1 MKLEELTQKLQTMNQ
16 SIKHLLR
23 EVDYRYEEYLESVQI
38 DESNPDEVQIMT
50 EYLNVLK
57 HLENVTWALDYLEQ
71 PIAHEGTLHMNQNER
86 YEVDGVELTCGSP
99 LEVLVHDEGSEYP
112 EWVASRIEADHG
124 YYFVARRNLPL
135 EGKRARIR
143 ERKW

>member
-1 MKLEELTQKLQTMNQ
+1 MKLTELRERLQSLDQ
-16 SIKHLLR
+16 SIRQILR
-23 EVDYRYEEYLESVQI
+23 DSEYEFDEDLYTVEYAR
-38 DESNPDEVQIMT
+38 DNPDAVQLIT
-50 EYLNVLK
+50 EYQRILSKLDEVSGTLNYLK
-57 HLENVTWALDYLEQ
+57 Q
-71 PIAHEGTLHMNQNER
+71 PIAHEGTLHLQKNGR

-99 LEVLVHDEGSEYP
+99 LEILVQDEGDDYP
-112 EWVASRIEADHG
+112 AWVASRIEANNG